1 MLLIYFFVVGLCN
14 DPKTICFRLKP
25 LTTSVVF
32 DVQVTNEVV
41 QLLSGVYERFVQHMQ
56 DHNTFKI

>member
-1 MLLIYFFVVGLCN
+1 MIPSQF
-14 DPKTICFRLKP
+14 FRLKP

-41 QLLSGVYERFVQHMQ
+41 QLLSGVYTRFVQHMQ

>member
-1 MLLIYFFVVGLCN
+1 MVRERPPKHVMIPSLLFHL
-14 DPKTICFRLKP
+14 RP

-32 DVQVTNEVV
+32 DVQVTIEVV
-41 QLLSGVYERFVQHMQ
+41 QLLSGVYTRFIQHMK